1 MQKSGK
7 FVSKKVLE
15 KHFSTK
21 VFIVWNIF
29 FQLAYSKIFTS
40 FFSNFFGSFFVY
52 VQNFQKAMHKSIKFG
67 TYNFLVKNIILN
79 TFLALRQFEVY
90 FYFTPQQKFTP
101 KLYSLRLIN
110 LPSHLFYPSM

>member
-1 MQKSGK
+1 
-7 FVSKKVLE
+7 
-15 KHFSTK
+15 
-21 VFIVWNIF
+21 
-29 FQLAYSKIFTS
+29 
-40 FFSNFFGSFFVY
+40 
-52 VQNFQKAMHKSIKFG
+52 MHKSIKFG
-67 TYNFLVKNIILN
+67 TYNFLVNIILN